1 MFVETHPVKPP
12 RDISP
17 PVAGYTF
24 SRVDLEA
31 AAGCVPLFYDCDDT
45 QVQSLPH
52 HYARA
57 ALPPFQPRPSLTA
70 PNGLHSIR
78 PSRHARGRLGT
89 PLLTCGR

>member
-1 MFVETHPVKPP
+1 
-12 RDISP
+12 
-17 PVAGYTF
+17 
-24 SRVDLEA
+24 
-31 AAGCVPLFYDCDDT
+31 
-45 QVQSLPH
+45 VQSLPH
-52 HYARA
+52 HYAHA